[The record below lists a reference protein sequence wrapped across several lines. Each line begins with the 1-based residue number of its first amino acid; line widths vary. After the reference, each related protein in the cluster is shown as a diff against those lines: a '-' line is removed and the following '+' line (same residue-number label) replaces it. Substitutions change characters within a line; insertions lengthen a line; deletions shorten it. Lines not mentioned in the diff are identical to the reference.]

1 MIELVIRGLTRC
13 PEHARAIL
21 LLEDSRGGL
30 RLPLWL
36 PPNEA
41 DRLARALGLARCSR
55 VPVFEL
61 VEALLERLEARVLRA
76 VLHASDGGV
85 WATLHVS
92 EDDGEAALRCH
103 PADALAVAHRRGAP
117 VYATDEV
124 ARHAQPIEPMF
135 PSATVSAWLETVKPE
150 DFEGEGKEER
160 RRADG

>member
-1 MIELVIRGLTRC
+1 MTELVICGLTRC

-21 LLEDSRGGL
+21 VLEDPRRRL

-41 DRLARALGLARCSR
+41 DRLARALGLARCAR

-61 VEALLERLEARVLRA
+61 VEALLARLEARVLRA

-92 EDDGEAALRCH
+92 QQGGETALRCH

-124 ARHAQPIEPMF
+124 ARHAHPITAPF
-135 PSATVSAWLETVKPE
+135 PSTTVSEWLETVKPE
-150 DFEGEGKEER
+150 DFEPDGKEGAPQR
-160 RRADG
+160 